1 MAERAGRP
9 RAGVRAS
16 LIAAAVLY
24 VGALVLLPVGS
35 LLRGAL
41 GGGLGPVFEVLAR
54 PDVLS
59 ALGMTARLTALAVV
73 VNGALGTALAFV
85 LVRDRFVGKR
95 VLSAL
100 VDVPF
105 ALSPVAVGVVL
116 LALFGKGG
124 LLRPIAD
131 ALGVEVVF
139 AWPAMAMATSFVTL
153 PFVAREVGPV
163 LEEMGTDQE
172 LAAYTLG
179 ASPLT
184 TFFRVTL
191 PGIRWGLAYGAT
203 LTMARAIGEFGAVLL
218 VSGGVAGQTETAT
231 VFVYR
236 ALEDRDERGAYV
248 VATVLALASIGLLL
262 LLDVARRK
270 RGSRVEVEGKG
281 G

>member
-1 MAERAGRP
+1 MAERAGGGR
-9 RAGVRAS
+9 RRVRAL
-16 LIAAAVLY
+16 LIGAAVLY
-24 VGALVLLPVGS
+24 VGALVLVPVAS

-41 GGGLGPVFEVLAR
+41 GDGLRPFAEVLAR

-59 ALGMTARLTALAVV
+59 ALVMTAKLTAFAVV
-73 VNGALGTALAFV
+73 VNGTLGTALAFV

-95 VLSAL
+95 LLNAL

-116 LALFGKGG
+116 LSLFGKGG
-124 LLRPIAD
+124 LLRPITD
-131 ALGVEVVF
+131 ALGVEVAF
-139 AWPAMAMATSFVTL
+139 AWPAMAMATAFVTV
-153 PFVAREVGPV
+153 PFVVREVGPV

-179 ASPLT
+179 ASPFV
-184 TFFRVTL
+184 TFVRVTL

-236 ALEDRDERGAYV
+236 ALEDRDDRGAYV
-248 VATVLALASIGLLL
+248 VATVLALASLGLLL
-262 LLDVARRK
+262 LLDVVRKK
-270 RGSRVEVEGKG
+270 RGSRAKAG

>member
-1 MAERAGRP
+1 MAERAGGGQGR
-9 RAGVRAS
+9 VRVV
-16 LIAAAVLY
+16 LIGAAVLY
-24 VGALVLLPVGS
+24 VGTLVLLPAFS

-41 GGGLGPVFEVLAR
+41 GGGLRPFVEVLAR
-54 PDVLS
+54 PDVLA
-59 ALGMTARLTALAVV
+59 ALGMTAKLTAFAVV
-73 VNGALGTALAFV
+73 VNGTLGTALAFV

-95 VLSAL
+95 VLHAL

-116 LALFGKGG
+116 LSLFGKGG
-124 LLRPIAD
+124 LLRPITD
-131 ALGVEVVF
+131 ALGWEVAF
-139 AWPAMAMATSFVTL
+139 AWPAMAMATAFVTL
-153 PFVAREVGPV
+153 PFVVREVGPV

-179 ASPLT
+179 ASPFV

-191 PGIRWGLAYGAT
+191 PGIRWGLAYGTT

-218 VSGGVAGQTETAT
+218 VSGGIAGKTETAT

-236 ALEDRDERGAYV
+236 ALEDRDDRGAYV

-262 LLDVARRK
+262 LLDLMRRK
-270 RGSRVEVEGKG
+270 RGARAEPG

>member
-1 MAERAGRP
+1 MAERADGGR
-9 RAGVRAS
+9 RRVRAL
-16 LIAAAVLY
+16 LIGAAVLY
-24 VGALVLLPVGS
+24 VGALVLLPVAS

-41 GGGLGPVFEVLAR
+41 GGGIRAFAEVLTR

-59 ALGMTARLTALAVV
+59 ALAMTAKLTAFAVV
-73 VNGALGTALAFV
+73 VNGTLGTALAFV

-95 VLSAL
+95 VMNAL

-116 LALFGKGG
+116 LSLFGKGG
-124 LLRPIAD
+124 LLRPISD
-131 ALGVEVVF
+131 ALGVEVAF
-139 AWPAMAMATSFVTL
+139 AWPAMAMATAFVTL
-153 PFVAREVGPV
+153 PFVVREVGPV

-179 ASPLT
+179 ASPFV

-236 ALEDRDERGAYV
+236 ALEDRDDRGAYV

-262 LLDVARRK
+262 LLDVVRRK
-270 RGSRVEVEGKG
+270 RGARGQAEG
-281 G
+281 